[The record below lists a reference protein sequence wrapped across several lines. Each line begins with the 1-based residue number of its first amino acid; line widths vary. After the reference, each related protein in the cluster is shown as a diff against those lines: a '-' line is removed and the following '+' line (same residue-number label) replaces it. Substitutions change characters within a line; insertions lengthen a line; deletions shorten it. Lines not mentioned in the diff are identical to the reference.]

1 MMSAALLNKSTVT
14 AAAALAFLHSSTGKT
29 SQLPASA
36 LIQYVVCIS
45 NENSMHSHSKVWDL

>member
-14 AAAALAFLHSSTGKT
+14 VAAALAFLHSSTGKT

-36 LIQYVVCIS
+36 LICSVY
-45 NENSMHSHSKVWDL
+45 L